1 MGKHVRG
8 AVYALYRAVLDVK
21 LFVAEALAST
31 VTEEVIM
38 MVFQDKMERSAG
50 GSVCLLLFRAEVPIC
65 DSAVAQILPQ
75 QDVQGSHY
83 MSHHVVSDYNDLIEA
98 TEDLTDLFCCEP
110 THVAAAR
117 HERCSE
123 TNMSTTRDCVK
134 HVGTSRAQWRKRR
147 V

>member
-1 MGKHVRG
+1 MG
-8 AVYALYRAVLDVK
+8 
-21 LFVAEALAST
+21 
-31 VTEEVIM
+31 
-38 MVFQDKMERSAG
+38 RSAG
-50 GSVCLLLFRAEVPIC
+50 GCVCLLLFWAEVPIC

-83 MSHHVVSDYNDLIEA
+83 MSHHAVSDNNDLIEA

-123 TNMSTTRDCVK
+123 ANTSTTRDCAK
-134 HVGTSRAQWRKRR
+134 HIGTSCAQWRKRR